1 MFHPTSSLD
10 GCGKTTLAPENFY
23 GPHGWHNRST
33 FPKDV
38 QEDRSGRPQRVK
50 ARGVPL
56 WYVEGLND
64 ARTKLADFFNS
75 LLIQLPR
82 DGVGLKAASC
92 RKSAALTVFF
102 DQLLRE

>member
-1 MFHPTSSLD
+1 M
-10 GCGKTTLAPENFY
+10 
-23 GPHGWHNRST
+23 
-33 FPKDV
+33 KD
-38 QEDRSGRPQRVK
+38 
-50 ARGVPL
+50 RGVPL